1 VAAGTAPKKAEA
13 ALDAALSRLG
23 SAGPKPAELD
33 RAKRR
38 IRLHVLTDLQRLDGD
53 GGESGRAGTLQRMNE
68 YLGDPGKLPA
78 YVERMNA
85 VSADDVKRA
94 VRQYLTP
101 AARVV
106 ITTLPKKEPAAAGS
120 GVSP

>member
-1 VAAGTAPKKAEA
+1 
-13 ALDAALSRLG
+13 
-23 SAGPKPAELD
+23 
-33 RAKRR
+33 
-38 IRLHVLTDLQRLDGD
+38 LTDLQRLDGD

-106 ITTLPKKEPAAAGS
+106 ITTLPKKEPAAAGN